1 MYTYKIYSYEP
12 YSGVE
17 TPTVACQVMAFADG
31 VMLANKTV
39 LVDAK
44 LLGEQIITKDTAE
57 QCATKVVDLVVA
69 QDKELSA
76 EYLDGIIAK
85 QTAKELVYQEAVAV
99 VEKVKAK
106 VGVAELA
113 TVEVI
118 SEEIIK

>member
-57 QCATKVVDLVVA
+57 QSAAKVVDLVVA

-85 QTAKELVYQEAVAV
+85 MTAKELVYQEAVAV
-99 VEKVKAK
+99 VEKVRVK
-106 VGVAELA
+106 VGAVELGTAEA
-113 TVEVI
+113 VVP
-118 SEEIIK
+118 K